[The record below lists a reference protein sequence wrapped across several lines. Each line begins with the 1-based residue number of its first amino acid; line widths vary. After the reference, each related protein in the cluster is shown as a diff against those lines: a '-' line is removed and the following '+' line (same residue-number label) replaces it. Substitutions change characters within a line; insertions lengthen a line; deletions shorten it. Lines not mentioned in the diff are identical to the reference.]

1 MKTKKLNKMTT
12 KKIKLGDRVNVIE
25 VITETWQSKKSLING
40 FVYKVE
46 KRNFYIY
53 VTVFTDKN
61 SINDGLNG
69 GVYILGA
76 YTIETI

>member
-1 MKTKKLNKMTT
+1 MKKKE
-12 KKIKLGDRVNVIE
+12 IKLGDRVNVIE
-25 VITETWQSKKSLING
+25 VIKEKWQSEKSLLNG
-40 FVYKVE
+40 YVYKVE

-61 SINDGLNG
+61 SVNDGLNG

>member
-1 MKTKKLNKMTT
+1 MKTKK
-12 KKIKLGDRVNVIE
+12 IKSGDRVNVIE

-40 FVYKVE
+40 FVHKVE
-46 KRNFYIY
+46 KRNFYTY

-61 SINDGLNG
+61 SVNDGLNG

-76 YTIETI
+76 YKIETI

>member
-1 MKTKKLNKMTT
+1 MKA

-25 VITETWQSKKSLING
+25 VITENWQSEKSLING

-53 VTVFTDKN
+53 VTVFTDQN
-61 SINDGLNG
+61 SKLDGLNG

>member
-1 MKTKKLNKMTT
+1 MTA

-25 VITETWQSKKSLING
+25 VITETWQSEKSLLNG
-40 FVYKVE
+40 YVFKIE

-53 VTVFTDKN
+53 FTVFTDKN

-69 GVYILGA
+69 GVYAIGA
-76 YTIETI
+76 YSIETI